1 MNKIT
6 IDNKEYKLDALTP
19 EVRAELDMLIATD
32 QKIAE
37 LQREMAIAQTARHAY
52 AVALQG
58 KLGQ

>member
-6 IDNKEYKLDALTP
+6 IDNKEYELDALTP